1 MNSSLDVL
9 VENFPDNDFKYL
21 SQEFTSGMLEQVK
34 QKGMYPY
41 DTVLNTITVLK
52 SFLIKNYPV
61 DVSLIILKMMD
72 VLLKKIIYMLVI
84 FEIH

>member
-21 SQEFTSGMLEQVK
+21 WQEFTSGMLEQVK

-52 SFLIKNYPV
+52 IFLIKNYPV
-61 DVSLIILKMMD
+61 DVSLIIL
-72 VLLKKIIYMLVI
+72 
-84 FEIH
+84 

>member
-9 VENFPDNDFKYL
+9 VENFPDNDFKYS

-61 DVSLIILKMMD
+61 DVSLIIL
-72 VLLKKIIYMLVI
+72 
-84 FEIH
+84 

>member
-1 MNSSLDVL
+1 MAFTINNNLIFIDRMQYMNSSLDVL

-61 DVSLIILKMMD
+61 DVSLIIL
-72 VLLKKIIYMLVI
+72 
-84 FEIH
+84 

>member
-1 MNSSLDVL
+1 MAFTINNNLIFIDRMQYMNSSLDVL

-52 SFLIKNYPV
+52 IFLIKNYPV
-61 DVSLIILKMMD
+61 DVSLIIL
-72 VLLKKIIYMLVI
+72 
-84 FEIH
+84 